1 MTEKDIL
8 SELAALPEGAALART
23 AREVGRR
30 ASHGRVRDLPTA
42 AADLLAAE
50 GLVSGKLSTSAGDP
64 VLALERGN
72 PSRGERALLGAMLA
86 KGVADAPPS
95 GVDAED
101 RATAELL
108 WLAAHTPMDAFPALD
123 AAAGDRALGLW
134 GALTDL
140 VRRIDAGREPGFDRA
155 DALVGA
161 LSLRHASSPD
171 VRRAAEKLADEVD
184 DAAVKEALSGGPG
197 GVAVPAGP
205 PVVGEVEPAPRGPVA
220 TALLALSGV
229 MLVVSGARLVA
240 KLALGRKETAELT
253 IGGDGVRIKTRAEL
267 LGRTVRESEHV
278 LPPGSL
284 ARATRDVRFPR
295 LALYGGLF
303 ALALGSWLGVS
314 LFVDGARAASPSLL
328 GQGLLLVAVGVA
340 IELALT
346 SLWPGA
352 RGKCRVV
359 LVPKKGGALC
369 IGGLDVDAAERALS
383 ALRAR

>member
-1 MTEKDIL
+1 MTETDIL

-23 AREVGRR
+23 VREVGRR
-30 ASHGRVRDLPTA
+30 ASHGRVRDIATA

-50 GLVSGKLSTSAGDP
+50 GLVAGRIVTGAGDP

-72 PSRGERALLGAMLA
+72 PSRGERRLLGAMLA
-86 KGVADAPPS
+86 KGVADDPPA

-101 RATAELL
+101 RTTAELL
-108 WLAAHTPMDAFPALD
+108 WLAAHTPIDAFPALD
-123 AAAGDRALGLW
+123 AAAGDRSLGLW
-134 GALTDL
+134 GALSDL

-161 LSLRHASSPD
+161 LALRHATSTD
-171 VRRAAEKLADEVD
+171 VQRAAQKLADEVED
-184 DAAVKEALSGGPG
+184 PAVKDALSGGQG
-197 GVAVPAGP
+197 GVSISSGP
-205 PVVGEVEPAPRGPVA
+205 PILGEMEPAPRGPFV
-220 TALLALSGV
+220 TFLLAITGLMFIVG
-229 MLVVSGARLVA
+229 GARLLA
-240 KLALGRKETAELT
+240 RLALGRKETAELS
-253 IGGDGVRIKTRAEL
+253 ISGDGVLIKTKTEM

-284 ARATRDVRFPR
+284 ARATRDVQFPR

-303 ALALGSWLGVS
+303 ALAVGSYLGVT

-346 SLWPGA
+346 SVWPGA

-359 LVPKKGGALC
+359 FVPRKGGALC
-369 IGGLDVDAAERALS
+369 VGGLDVDAAERTIS